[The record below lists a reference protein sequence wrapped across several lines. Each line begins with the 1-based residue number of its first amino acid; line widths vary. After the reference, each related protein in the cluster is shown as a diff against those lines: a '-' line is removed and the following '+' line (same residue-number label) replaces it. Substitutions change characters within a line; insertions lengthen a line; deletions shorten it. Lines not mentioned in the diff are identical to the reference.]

1 MNVYRA
7 WMINFLSGSALIL
20 ALLAWVFFAPSAAG
34 GQTDYVLIQG
44 SSMEPGFHTGDLV
57 IVRHSTGYQVGDA
70 AAYRDP
76 NLNRFVF
83 HRITAQNLD
92 RFIFKGDNNAWTD
105 SYQPNAKE
113 ITGKLWIHLPRA
125 GNVVEGFRRPA
136 VLALIVGGIGGLFM
150 ASELNQSN
158 HKSKHFQNSLAGA
171 LKTIQARFTPHN
183 ASADAWNLDFAALQ
197 EKFSNRFRFQ
207 GKPPTPPT
215 PPDTDQHARR
225 LSGIMEGSIFVL
237 GVLFFTSLVIGFFAF
252 SHPRLRTTQDTIL
265 FQHAGIFSYT
275 ADAPTGVYDTASVK
289 SGEPLFPRLSCQVN
303 VQFNYHILSDQAQ
316 NLSGTHQLT
325 AQIIDPA
332 SGWQRT
338 IALEPPTP
346 FSGNSYTSTANL
358 DICQVVAMTDSYETL
373 TEVRPYTYLLKI
385 VPLVDIHG
393 NLAGASLSDQFQP
406 QLVFQFDK
414 IHFYLLQDPSNPTP
428 LYPIQAGMLQNP
440 RVEPNT
446 LQFLGLSAQVLPLRV
461 FSAAGFILSVM
472 GLLSLAWIL
481 SNLARQSQAA
491 LIRVKYDSLLV
502 DVDEPTLNLSM
513 PEVNLAAMDD
523 LAKLAAR
530 NNTFIIHTA
539 RNFSH
544 EYLVQSGQVLY
555 RYSTREAETEAFF
568 HSPIQKRRELLKA
581 FERNEFKVYYQP
593 IVSLTDRKITAV
605 EALLRWQHPL
615 NGLVSAKEF
624 IRAAEKTG
632 LIDMLGEWM
641 LQEACRQIKVW
652 HEAGVPL
659 KLAVNLSQR
668 QLEQDPDRLIVHALQ
683 LAGLDP
689 CALQVEVPE
698 ASALAH
704 PEKVIR
710 NLQELNRLGV
720 QIAVDDYS
728 GHFPI
733 PQSDQL
739 HVSTLKIDR
748 SILEQ
753 VNNPHQAE
761 TILGMISAA
770 LSQGINVI
778 AEGVETEEQ
787 LSFLSTNLCPQAQ
800 GYLLGRPA
808 PAEELSLLFKEQDA
822 AAAIIE

>member
-7 WMINFLSGSALIL
+7 WMINFLSGSAFIL

-34 GQTDYVLIQG
+34 GQTDYVIIQG

-57 IVRHSTGYQVGDA
+57 IVRRSTEYQVGDA

-83 HRITAQNLD
+83 HRITAQNLESY
-92 RFIFKGDNNAWTD
+92 IFKGDNNEWTD
-105 SYQPNAKE
+105 SYHPIKEE
-113 ITGKLWIHLPRA
+113 ITGKLWIHLPHM
-125 GNVVEGFRRPA
+125 GKVVEKIRRPA

-150 ASELNQSN
+150 ASELNHSN
-158 HKSKHFQNSLAGA
+158 HQSKQFKNSFAGA
-171 LKTIQARFTPHN
+171 LKAIQGSFAPHN
-183 ASADAWNLDFAALQ
+183 ASADSRYLSFTALRQ
-197 EKFSNRFRFQ
+197 KLSSRFRLQ
-207 GKPPTPPT
+207 NKPPAPPTPS
-215 PPDTDQHARR
+215 DTDQHARR
-225 LSGIMEGSIFVL
+225 LSKIIEGSIFVL
-237 GVLFFTSLVIGFFAF
+237 GLLFFTSLVVGFFAF
-252 SHPRLRTTQDTIL
+252 SHPRLRATQDTIL

-275 ADAPTGVYDTASVK
+275 ADAPAGVYDTASAK

-303 VQFNYHILSDQAQ
+303 VQFNYHILTDQTQ
-316 NLSGTHQLT
+316 NLAGTHQLI
-325 AQIIDPA
+325 AQIIDPS

-338 IALEPPTP
+338 ISLEPPTP
-346 FSGNSYTSTANL
+346 FNGNSYTSTASL

-406 QLVFQFDK
+406 QLSFQFDK
-414 IHFYLLQDPSNPTP
+414 LHFYLLQDPSNPTP
-428 LYPIQAGMLQNP
+428 LYPIQAGMVQNP

-446 LQFLGLSAQVLPLRV
+446 LQFFGVSAQVLPLRA

-472 GLLSLAWIL
+472 GMLSLAWIL
-481 SNLARQSQAA
+481 SSLARQSQAA

-502 DVDEPTLNLSM
+502 DVDEPTLNFSM

-530 NNTFIIHTA
+530 DNTFIIHAA

-544 EYLVQSGQVLY
+544 EYLVQSGQVIY
-555 RYSTREAETEAFF
+555 RYSTREIETESFI
-568 HSPIQKRRELLKA
+568 HSPIQRRRELLQA

-605 EALLRWQHPL
+605 EALLRWQHPH

-641 LQEACRQIKVW
+641 LQEACRQIKTW

-668 QLEQDPDRLIVHALQ
+668 QLEQDPNRLIIHALQ

-710 NLQELNRLGV
+710 NLQELNRLGI

-733 PQSDQL
+733 PQFDQMPL
-739 HVSTLKIDR
+739 STLKIDR
-748 SILEQ
+748 AILEQ

-761 TILGMISAA
+761 TIHGMISSA

-787 LSFLSTNLCPQAQ
+787 LSFLSSNLCPQAQ

-808 PAEELSLLFKEQDA
+808 PAEELSLLFKEQDTA
-822 AAAIIE
+822 AAVI

>member
-34 GQTDYVLIQG
+34 GQTDYVIIQG

-57 IVRHSTGYQVGDA
+57 IVRRSTGYQVGDA

-76 NLNRFVF
+76 NLGRFVF

-92 RFIFKGDNNAWTD
+92 RFIFKGDNNDWND
-105 SYQPNAKE
+105 SYQPNTKE
-113 ITGKLWIHLPRA
+113 ITGKLWIHIPRA
-125 GNVVEGFRRPA
+125 GNVVEGIRRPA
-136 VLALIVGGIGGLFM
+136 VMALIVGGIGGLFM

-158 HKSKHFQNSLAGA
+158 HKSKNFKSSLAGA
-171 LKTIQARFTPHN
+171 LKDIQVSFAPHN
-183 ASADAWNLDFAALQ
+183 GSAGARNLSFNALRQ
-197 EKFSNRFRFQ
+197 KISGRFRFQ
-207 GKPPTPPT
+207 SKPPTQ
-215 PPDTDQHARR
+215 PDTDQHARR
-225 LSGIMEGSIFVL
+225 LSGIIEGSIFVL
-237 GVLFFTSLVIGFFAF
+237 GMLFFTALVIGFFAF
-252 SHPRLRTTQDTIL
+252 SHPRLRTVQENVF
-265 FQHAGIFSYT
+265 FQHAGIFSYA
-275 ADAPTGVYDTASVK
+275 ADAPIGVYDTASVK

-303 VQFNYHILSDQAQ
+303 LQFSYHILSDQAQ

-338 IALEPPTP
+338 MTLEPPTP

-393 NLAGASLSDQFQP
+393 NLAGASLADQFQP

-414 IHFYLLQDPSNPTP
+414 LHFYLLQDPSNPTP
-428 LYPIQAGMLQNP
+428 LYPIQAGMLQKP

-461 FSAAGFILSVM
+461 ISATGFFLSVI

-502 DVDEPTLNLSM
+502 DADEPTLNLPM

-530 NNTFIIHTA
+530 ENTFIIHTA
-539 RNFSH
+539 RNFGH

-555 RYSTREAETEAFF
+555 RYSTREEETEPFF

-605 EALLRWQHPL
+605 EALLRWQHPN

-641 LQEACRQIKVW
+641 LQEACHQIKIW
-652 HEAGVPL
+652 QEAGVPL

-668 QLEQDPDRLIVHALQ
+668 QLEQAPNRLIIHALQ

-710 NLQELNRLGV
+710 NLQELNRLGI

-739 HVSTLKIDR
+739 PVSTLKIDR

-761 TILGMISAA
+761 TIHRMISAA
-770 LSQGINVI
+770 LNQGINVI

-808 PAEELSLLFKEQDA
+808 PAEELSLLFKEQDTA
-822 AAAIIE
+822 AAVI